1 MATEKYRYIIT
12 EADIKDFLNIDYK
25 EQMTEPSNIDRELKQ
40 NYSRLY
46 SFILSNN
53 VFLRQAGQEGL
64 SYKVEKYNKEAA
76 TPLDAFYNQFVDD
89 DSVAISWKI
98 EEWKKVQ
105 AIQAVYE
112 QENGATAFISGKMPR
127 FCEEAI
133 EILRNSLNLLWRSE
147 FMRG

>member
-12 EADIKDFLNIDYK
+12 EADIKEFLNIDFK
-25 EQMTEPSNIDRELKQ
+25 AQMTEPSNIDRELKQ

-46 SFILSNN
+46 SYVLSNN

-64 SYKVEKYNKEAA
+64 SYKVEKYNKEAT

-89 DSVAISWKI
+89 NGTAIPWKI
-98 EEWKKVQ
+98 EEWKKAQ

-112 QENGATAFISGKMPR
+112 QENGAIAFINGKMPR

-133 EILRNSLNLLWRSE
+133 EILRNSLSLLWRTE